1 MKRHSV
7 ADICGLEKGS
17 NGRSCAVHPVCGT
30 IVAAGDKLL
39 LQAVVVDMIQAN
51 PKEQKKRMAGFIEE
65 EVSIAKEPACN
76 KTDGWNGRLGSV
88 GRSIGCAGRV
98 NRRANRWTARCKPS
112 ACGLGAA
119 ARGQTQRPSELGQ
132 TRRMNRSASL

>member
-1 MKRHSV
+1 MKRYSV

-65 EVSIAKEPACN
+65 EVRIVKEPAIQAYLVRN
-76 KTDGWNGRLGSV
+76 GVKTCAVGFLPKSFTVLHSREELQDLRTYAMYYFQLRCQFSTDSSFQLKRKFSSGS
-88 GRSIGCAGRV
+88 
-98 NRRANRWTARCKPS
+98 
-112 ACGLGAA
+112 
-119 ARGQTQRPSELGQ
+119 
-132 TRRMNRSASL
+132 